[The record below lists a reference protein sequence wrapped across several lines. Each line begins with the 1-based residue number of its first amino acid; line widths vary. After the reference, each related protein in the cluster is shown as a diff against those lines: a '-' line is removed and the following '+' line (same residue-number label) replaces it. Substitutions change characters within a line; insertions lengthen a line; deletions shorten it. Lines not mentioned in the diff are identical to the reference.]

1 MAEDM
6 FDGFDHTA
14 YREEVV
20 SRWGEPAYATGD
32 AWWRAMSD
40 QERADW
46 KAGLARLQHDWR
58 DASERGSAPD
68 SEEAQALAARH
79 VAWLAAIPGTP
90 GSGSGGP
97 PAAYLLGLGE
107 MYVADERFAANY
119 GAEAGATLVRDALRA
134 YTERA

>member
-40 QERADW
+40 QERTAW
-46 KAGLARLQHDWR
+46 KADLARLQQDWT
-58 DASERGSAPD
+58 DAAASGVAPD
-68 SEEAQALAARH
+68 SAPAQELAARH
-79 VAWLAAIPGTP
+79 VAWLAGIPGTP

-119 GAEAGATLVRDALRA
+119 GGVAGATFVRDALRV